1 MTSSIRTRPPVSTTE
16 AAGDRLLP
24 GRPDEALATV
34 SFVVIAY
41 NEAPN
46 IERCLRSVLSQRGAR
61 VVEAVVV
68 DDASSDE
75 TPDIVARVATEDRR
89 VQLVRLNANMGRG
102 NARATGVGA
111 ATGDLIAMVDSDIV
125 LPPDWLER
133 CLASLPGHQAAGG
146 TAVPDG
152 DVAYVYR
159 AFGLSPRGRRSTMT
173 LTGNNALFRREV
185 FGTVGFDRSLSE
197 GEDIALNHDME
208 RAGLRAALVPGLTVA
223 HCESK
228 SFAQSLRWLYQSGQG
243 GARQLERYRQVRLPD
258 IAFAGLL
265 ASFVAGSGLAFG
277 RRGARR
283 TFLVGALPA
292 SWLLAVASGHMLACF
307 RLSRKGAGRFVLATL
322 VDALMVGSYSAGRFT
337 GHFFRRL
344 GA

>member
-1 MTSSIRTRPPVSTTE
+1 MTFSIRTRPPVSTAE
-16 AAGDRLLP
+16 AEGKGLVAGCR
-24 GRPDEALATV
+24 GEALAMV

-46 IERCLRSVLSQRGAR
+46 IEHCLRSVLSQGGAR
-61 VVEAVVV
+61 VMQVVVV

-75 TPDIVARVATEDRR
+75 TPDIVTRIATEDPR
-89 VQLVRLNANMGRG
+89 VKLVRLDTNMGRG
-102 NARATGVGA
+102 NARATGVGT
-111 ATGDLIAMVDSDIV
+111 ATGDLIAMVDGDIV

-133 CLASLPGHQAAGG
+133 CLASLPGHEAAGG
-146 TAVPDG
+146 MAVPDG

-185 FGTVGFDRSLSE
+185 FRRVGFDRSLSE

-208 RAGLRAALVPGLTVA
+208 RAGLRAVLVPGLSVA

-265 ASFVAGSGLAFG
+265 ASFAAGGGLAFA

-307 RLSRKGAGRFVLATL
+307 RLSRKGAGRFALATL
-322 VDALMVGSYSAGRFT
+322 VDVLMVGSYSAGRFA
-337 GHFFRRL
+337 GHFLRRL